1 MTNGVFEIENGKE
14 TVKLLMGFNAASEFE
29 TRYFKHITS
38 GIAPS
43 EGILFTDLV
52 FSGMYCN
59 ALRNGSQ
66 IPSYGE
72 AFDLVEAI
80 GQNDNF
86 NEVRVKLWNVYYESK
101 WGIDF
106 KNRLDKFLNDGKK
119 KVEADQESQ

>member
-1 MTNGVFEIENGKE
+1 MTNGVFEIKNGDK

-52 FSGMYCN
+52 YCGMYCN
-59 ALRNGSQ
+59 ALREEKQ
-66 IPSYGE
+66 IPTYGE

-80 GQNDNF
+80 GQKDDFND
-86 NEVRVKLWNVYYESK
+86 VRVKLWAVYYESK

-106 KNRLDKFLNDGKK
+106 KNRLEKFLNDGKK
-119 KVEADQESQ
+119 KVEADQPSQ